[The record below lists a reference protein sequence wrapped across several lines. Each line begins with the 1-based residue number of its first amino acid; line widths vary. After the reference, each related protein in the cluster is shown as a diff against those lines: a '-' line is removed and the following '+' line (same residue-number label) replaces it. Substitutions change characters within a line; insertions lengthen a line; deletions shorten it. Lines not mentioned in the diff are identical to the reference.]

1 MFLTPGERIGA
12 SSSSEL
18 SSGTYERNGSIRAT
32 VVGYKRTKGTSV
44 CVERKRVAKSQI
56 PKVGDVVLGTVVR
69 VNERFATL
77 MILVVGTISVKDSF
91 QGIIRVQDIR
101 AGEREKVQM
110 YKCFLPGDVVR
121 AKVISLGD
129 SRSFYLSTAE
139 NELGVILAKS
149 LGGNTMV
156 PLDWERMV
164 DPRTEQIEFRKCA
177 KPVTK

>member
-1 MFLTPGERIGA
+1 
-12 SSSSEL
+12 
-18 SSGTYERNGSIRAT
+18 
-32 VVGYKRTKGTSV
+32 
-44 CVERKRVAKSQI
+44 
-56 PKVGDVVLGTVVR
+56 
-69 VNERFATL
+69 
-77 MILVVGTISVKDSF
+77 
-91 QGIIRVQDIR
+91 
-101 AGEREKVQM
+101 M